1 MTKKNIAL
9 GIMAWLFLI
18 GALGGILWIV
28 KEESSSRLSSTTAV
42 SDPATRKT
50 GAVATSTPKTVRYET
65 KADAKKSL
73 DAMEQSIS
81 ALDADIE

>member
-1 MTKKNIAL
+1 MEIAKKNIAF
-9 GIMAWLFLI
+9 GVMAWLFLI

-28 KEESSSRLSSTTAV
+28 VRESSSRPSPTTAEQ
-42 SDPATRKT
+42 DPATRKT
-50 GAVATSTPKTVRYET
+50 ETVVTPVSERYET

-81 ALDADIE
+81 ALDEDIE